1 MKLPTVQ
8 SGSGPRFH
16 RHTGLA
22 APLLLPGLECEIIA
36 FPDAGSQSDGVPSPH
51 AFGAL
56 RVRADGSADPD
67 FVLNR
72 TPYLGASILLT
83 GEDFGVGAGVS
94 PAVRCL
100 VSAGIRV
107 VIAPSFG
114 PDFEGAG
121 AAFGLLAA
129 TLPADVIEEIAEW
142 THANPGTEMTLNLE
156 RERIERPGRDA
167 TPVSVHQRVRN
178 KLRFGLSE
186 LDEMREHDAET
197 AAFRQ
202 ADRARRPWLY
212 SWREQVQRE

>member
-8 SGSGPRFH
+8 SGSGPQFR
-16 RHTGLA
+16 RHTGIA
-22 APLLLPGLECEIIA
+22 APLLLASLECEIIA
-36 FPDAGSQSDGVPSPH
+36 GPDAGSQSDAVPGPH
-51 AFGAL
+51 TFGAL
-56 RVRADGSADPD
+56 RVRADGSEDPD

-72 TPYLGASILLT
+72 RLYLGASILLT
-83 GEDFGVGAGVS
+83 GEDFGVGAGVG

-100 VSAGIRV
+100 VSTGIRV
-107 VIAPSFG
+107 VVAPSFG

-142 THANPGTEMTLNLE
+142 THANPGTEMTLDLE
-156 RERIERPGRDA
+156 RERIERPGREA
-167 TPVSVHQRVRN
+167 TPVSVHPRVRN

-197 AAFRQ
+197 TAFRR
-202 ADRARRPWLY
+202 ADRVRRPWLY
-212 SWREQVQRE
+212 SRREHVQRE